1 MARRIDPRYVNN
13 LIDAHVLD
21 RTGGPQDT
29 AVDLI
34 LELAAAGAMTVLLPH
49 SVKTEIEHPNTP
61 DDVKR
66 RAIELIYTEPVQLT
80 PQELALHQKIRN
92 ILRGKAKPGKHDR
105 DAYHVVESAKYGGYF
120 ITNDERLLRKA
131 PEIADLLHIEIVT
144 PLAFMNQYE
153 RFQKEQ
159 RG

>member
-1 MARRIDPRYVNN
+1 VPYEGMVMARGIDPRYVNN

-21 RTGGPQDT
+21 RTSGLQDA
-29 AVDLI
+29 AVDQI
-34 LELAAAGAMTVLLPH
+34 LELAAGGEITVLLPH

-61 DDVKR
+61 EDVKR
-66 RAIELIYTEPVQLT
+66 RAIALIYTEPVQLT

-105 DAYHVVESAKYGGYF
+105 DAYHVVESAKY
-120 ITNDERLLRKA
+120 
-131 PEIADLLHIEIVT
+131 
-144 PLAFMNQYE
+144 
-153 RFQKEQ
+153 

>member
-1 MARRIDPRYVNN
+1 MVMARGIDPRYVNN

-21 RTGGPQDT
+21 RTSGLQDA
-29 AVDLI
+29 AVDQI
-34 LELAAAGAMTVLLPH
+34 LELAAGGEITVLLPH

-61 DDVKR
+61 EDVKR
-66 RAIELIYTEPVQLT
+66 RAIALIYTEPVQLT

-105 DAYHVVESAKYGGYF
+105 DAYHVVESAKY
-120 ITNDERLLRKA
+120 
-131 PEIADLLHIEIVT
+131 
-144 PLAFMNQYE
+144 
-153 RFQKEQ
+153 